1 MNFTWQEM
9 VFVFVSGILLV
20 LIPSIIFTRRARAE
34 KKAKTENDNAFT
46 TIIEWLDR
54 MELSGVSLLSKLV
67 VLFAP
72 VPVAV
77 QTKGHAKTYLG
88 IEGIGGWILAFV
100 VEALGYA
107 AAYRLL
113 QFIQYNKNLEAQRQA
128 KIVNLQGVEKK
139 RALEKLAIARKKSN
153 APVTGPAI
161 VYGFYILTVI
171 GFNVLPEVFGKQSEW
186 WKVLMWV
193 FIALLSIPAAYLGAI
208 NAIHTEQKEA
218 NKRPRTNTPAE
229 QPAQQVNT
237 RTPEHRTPEHRT
249 PEHSNARTLA
259 HSNTRTPTPQ
269 PAANERRTFTPYPNT
284 EHKQRIEQT
293 ANALQANGIK
303 PSVRNIQRA
312 LRIQDFESVN
322 HRVPSQDEERTL
334 TGWSVSTISKA
345 LNRKE

>member
-72 VPVAV
+72 VPVAI

-218 NKRPRTNTPAE
+218 NKRPRTNTQAE
-229 QPAQQVNT
+229 QPAPVNVEHRT
-237 RTPEHRTPEHRT
+237 PNTPLNPRTPEHRTPNRKPNEQI
-249 PEHSNARTLA
+249 
-259 HSNTRTPTPQ
+259 PQ

-293 ANALQANGIK
+293 ANALHAKGVN
-303 PSVRNIQRA
+303 PSIRNIQRA
-312 LRIQDFESVN
+312 LRIQDFEAVN

>member
-107 AAYRLL
+107 ADYRLL

-139 RALEKLAIARKKSN
+139 RALEKQEQFKSSHWDEPN
-153 APVTGPAI
+153 
-161 VYGFYILTVI
+161 ILVH
-171 GFNVLPEVFGKQSEW
+171 LR
-186 WKVLMWV
+186 M
-193 FIALLSIPAAYLGAI
+193 
-208 NAIHTEQKEA
+208 
-218 NKRPRTNTPAE
+218 
-229 QPAQQVNT
+229 NT
-237 RTPEHRTPEHRT
+237 RTDSEGNKVLFLE
-249 PEHSNARTLA
+249 EVQSDFGQKGKKDGFVEKIDKN
-259 HSNTRTPTPQ
+259 
-269 PAANERRTFTPYPNT
+269 
-284 EHKQRIEQT
+284 
-293 ANALQANGIK
+293 
-303 PSVRNIQRA
+303 NIQNVGEA
-312 LRIQDFESVN
+312 E
-322 HRVPSQDEERTL
+322 
-334 TGWSVSTISKA
+334 VS
-345 LNRKE
+345 